1 MLRDDLY
8 KPWFA
13 DEKWGVEIISGE
25 FKDVIVQIVKLEFSE
40 SESGNAEL
48 EFETLFKP
56 EGLDINSD
64 LFNPV
69 IELIIN
75 DILKE
80 AIEIFENEKN
90 RNHDTEKSTTE

>member
-8 KPWFA
+8 KPWFV

-25 FKDVIVQIVKLEFSE
+25 FKDVVIEINKLEFSE

-48 EFETLFKP
+48 EFETLSKP
-56 EGLDINSD
+56 ESLDINSD

-80 AIEIFENEKN
+80 AIEILENDKN
-90 RNHDTEKSTTE
+90 RNHDTEKPTIE

>member
-1 MLRDDLY
+1 M
-8 KPWFA
+8 
-13 DEKWGVEIISGE
+13 EIISGE
-25 FKDVIVQIVKLEFSE
+25 FKDVIIQIMKLELSE

-48 EFETLFKP
+48 EFETLSKP
-56 EGLDINSD
+56 ESLDINSD
-64 LFNPV
+64 LLNPV

-90 RNHDTEKSTTE
+90 RNNDTEKSTTE